1 MSNAAARPEEVAR
14 TRTSAQE
21 LSDWFYG
28 LQMTVKVMEGLM
40 GEYESGTRDKADYE
54 ARFNANAHLLA
65 ENLKNVKPLTEK
77 LLSEGY
83 SKYGR
88 NEGVA
93 DDRTECL
100 SSEGDLHTT
109 ASVPMANGS

>member
-1 MSNAAARPEEVAR
+1 MSNAA
-14 TRTSAQE
+14 TRTPAQE

-40 GEYESGTRDKADYE
+40 NEYESGSRDKGDYE

-65 ENLKNVKPLTEK
+65 DNLKNVKPLTEK

-88 NEGVA
+88 SERL
-93 DDRTECL
+93 DTE
-100 SSEGDLHTT
+100 DLQSAT
-109 ASVPMANGS
+109 SIPMANGS

>member
-1 MSNAAARPEEVAR
+1 MS
-14 TRTSAQE
+14 TRTSGQE

-28 LQMTVKVMEGLM
+28 LQMTVKIMEGLM
-40 GEYESGTRDKADYE
+40 NEYETGTRDKSDYE
-54 ARFNANAHLLA
+54 SRFNANAHLLA

-88 NEGVA
+88 LEEVPN
-93 DDRTECL
+93 DRSECSNTEDVQ
-100 SSEGDLHTT
+100 ST
-109 ASVPMANGS
+109 ASIPVANES